1 MVCSFEMSLSEE
13 LQEAVAN
20 KIEFL
25 KLEVKRRSDQLNALN
40 PRQVL
45 NRGYSISTTK
55 DGKVIK
61 TVKDVQPGQEII
73 TSLNDGTINSTVNKV
88 EE

>member
-1 MVCSFEMSLSEE
+1 MVYASHSQLR
-13 LQEAVAN
+13 N
-20 KIEFL
+20 
-25 KLEVKRRSDQLNALN
+25 DQLSALN

-73 TSLNDGTINSTVNKV
+73 TSLNDGTINSTIDKV
-88 EE
+88 EENL